1 MMSFMTKG
9 SLSQGMEIDEATIE
23 GDVVPFPGEDVI
35 MMIFGRQ
42 PSVEKSR
49 GLNPRTR
56 IPSRSGQ

>member
-1 MMSFMTKG
+1 
-9 SLSQGMEIDEATIE
+9 MEIDEATIE